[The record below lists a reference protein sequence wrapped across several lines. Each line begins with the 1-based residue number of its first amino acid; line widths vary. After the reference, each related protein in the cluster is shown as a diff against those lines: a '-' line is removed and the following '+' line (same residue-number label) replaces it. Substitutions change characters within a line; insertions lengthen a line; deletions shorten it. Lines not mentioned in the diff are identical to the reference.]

1 MLKQLFAFALALAL
15 LTASGR
21 AATPDPYVIYAIS
34 PLTGPAAYFGQEMAT
49 ALAVYEKVANRQ
61 GGINGRPVH
70 FEVLDNQSQPQL
82 AVQLYNGI
90 VAKHVPVVLGPS
102 NQQECNAIAPLASAN
117 GPIEY
122 CFSPGFPGETGTYLF
137 GAGAYITHSQ
147 HVMLKYIHDQGTKR
161 LGVIVLTDATGINT
175 EKLLTTTMAIPDLK
189 GMEVVDLEHFDPG
202 ALTIDAQLARLKA
215 ARPEY
220 LYVNSNGAAFQTVL
234 RGMANAGMRIPVVTS
249 SANMDLKVLS
259 PFNDSLP
266 AQVAFNAPPSW
277 GLDVSEAGKFA
288 KALLEYRNAYSAA
301 GAIMTPNDNYAWDAA
316 GLIVAGLRK
325 VGTNATAA
333 QLRDYILH
341 VHGLVGIGGTYDF
354 TTGNMH
360 GISDDGVMV
369 VEYDPA
375 KQTFVAVSK
384 PGGVPLKTG
393 IRLGT
398 VK

>member
-1 MLKQLFAFALALAL
+1 MLKHLCAFALALAV

-49 ALAVYEKVANRQ
+49 ALAVYEKVANKQ

-70 FEVLDNQSQPQL
+70 FEVLDNQSQPQQ
-82 AVQLYNGI
+82 AIQLFHEI

-147 HVMLKYIHDQGTKR
+147 HVMLKYMHDQGTKR

-175 EKLLTTTMAIPDLK
+175 EKLLAVTMTNPDLK

-215 ARPEY
+215 ARPDY

-234 RGMANAGMRIPVVTS
+234 RGMANAGMKTPILTS

-259 PFNDSLP
+259 PFNATLP
-266 AQVAFNAPPSW
+266 LQVAFNAPPSW
-277 GLDVSEAGKFA
+277 GLDVSQAGAFA
-288 KALLEYRNAYSAA
+288 KPLQVYRDAYAAA

-316 GLIVAGLRK
+316 SLIVAGLRK
-325 VGTNATAA
+325 LGTNATAA

-393 IRLGT
+393 IRLA
-398 VK
+398 K

>member
-1 MLKQLFAFALALAL
+1 VLKLLFGFALALAL

-21 AATPDPYVIYAIS
+21 AATPEPYTIYAIS

-49 ALAVYEKVANRQ
+49 ALAVYEKVVNKQ

-70 FEVLDNQSQPQL
+70 FEVLDNQSQPQQV
-82 AVQLYNGI
+82 VQLFNEI

-117 GPIEY
+117 GPVVY

-147 HVMLKYIHDQGTKR
+147 HVMLKYMHDQGTKR

-175 EKLLTTTMAIPDLK
+175 EKLLAVTMTNPDLK

-234 RGMANAGMRIPVVTS
+234 RGMANAGMKTPVLTS

-259 PFNDSLP
+259 PFNAMLP
-266 AQVAFNAPPSW
+266 LQVAFNAPPSW
-277 GLDVSEAGKFA
+277 GLEFSQAGPFA
-288 KALLEYRNAYSAA
+288 KPLQQYRDAYNAA
-301 GAIMTPNDNYAWDAA
+301 GAIMTPNDDYAWDPAS
-316 GLIVAGLRK
+316 LIVAGLRK
-325 VGTNATAA
+325 LGTDATAA

-341 VHGLVGIGGTYDF
+341 VRGLVGIGGTYDF

-393 IRLGT
+393 MRLA
-398 VK
+398 K

>member
-1 MLKQLFAFALALAL
+1 VLKQLLGVALALAL

-21 AATPDPYVIYAIS
+21 AATPDPYTIYAIS

-49 ALAVYEKVANRQ
+49 ALGVYEKVVNRQ
-61 GGINGRPVH
+61 GGINGRPLH

-82 AVQLYNGI
+82 AVQLYNEI

-137 GAGAYITHSQ
+137 GAGAYITHTQ
-147 HVMLKYIHDQGTKR
+147 HVSLKYVHDQGTKR
-161 LGVIVLTDATGINT
+161 LGVIVMTDATGMNS
-175 EKLLTTTMAIPDLK
+175 EKLLAAAMTNPDLK

-202 ALTIDAQLARLKA
+202 ALTIDAQIARLKA

-234 RGMANAGMRIPVVTS
+234 RSMANAGMKTPVVTS

-259 PFNDSLP
+259 PFNDTLP

-277 GLDVSEAGKFA
+277 GLDVSQAGKFA
-288 KALLEYRNAYSAA
+288 KALQEYRSAYSAA
-301 GAIMTPNDNYAWDAA
+301 GAIMTPNDNYAWDPAS
-316 GLIVAGLRK
+316 LIVAGLRK
-325 VGTNATAA
+325 LGTNATAA

-341 VHGLVGIGGTYDF
+341 VRGMVGIGGTYDF

-360 GISDDGVMV
+360 GISDDGVMM

-393 IRLGT
+393 IRLERA
-398 VK
+398 K